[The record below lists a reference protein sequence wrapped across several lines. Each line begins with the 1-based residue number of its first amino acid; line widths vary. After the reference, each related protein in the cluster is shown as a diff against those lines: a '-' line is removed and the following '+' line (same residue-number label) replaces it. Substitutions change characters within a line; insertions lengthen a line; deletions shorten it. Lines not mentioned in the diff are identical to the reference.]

1 MSGRAWGVGGIGME
15 RNCNLYDADTD
26 CYVSAEELGATP
38 EEYEAAIGA
47 SGKTKLDMIVVIHGR
62 RVYAA

>member
-1 MSGRAWGVGGIGME
+1 ME